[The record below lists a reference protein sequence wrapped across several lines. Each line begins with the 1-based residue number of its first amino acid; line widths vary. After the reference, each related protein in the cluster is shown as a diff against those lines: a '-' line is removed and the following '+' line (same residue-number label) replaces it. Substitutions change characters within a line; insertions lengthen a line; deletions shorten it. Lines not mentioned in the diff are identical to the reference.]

1 MDKVKVLFTASEAV
15 PYAKTGG
22 LADVSGA
29 LPRFLQEAGAE
40 AKSVLPFYRQV
51 RETKKKF
58 KPVEGGRL
66 IQYTL
71 GPHHLEFSLLT
82 DGKTPETV
90 FVKNDRLYDR
100 TDLYRDPTT
109 GKDWADN
116 DDRYITYAIASL
128 LACKET
134 GFKPDIIHAND
145 WQAALSLAFARTV
158 FKDDPFFAETHTVF
172 TIHNVAYQGHFPKET
187 FYKLG
192 INPHLFYPAS
202 PFEFWGKVNFM
213 KIGISYA
220 DVINTVS
227 ERYAVEI
234 QSDPEF
240 GHGLEGVLRERNADL
255 FGIINGID
263 YDEWNPEGDKLIPQ
277 RYGPKTLEKKKKNK
291 EALLKKCGLTGAT
304 DPLLGMITRLV
315 DQKGLDLFADIAD
328 DLLSLKVKMVVLG
341 TGDARYHELFKDLE
355 KKYPKKI
362 KAFLTFDN
370 KLAHWIEAG
379 ADLFLMPSRYEPCGL
394 NQLYSLKYGTVPV
407 VRETGGLADT
417 VEPADLAGTRGTG
430 FVFKHYDSGE
440 FFDAVKKA
448 IALYGNKTAWKKLQ
462 LRGMDKDFSWHSS
475 AVKYLDLYQKALAK
489 EPVEAA

>member
-1 MDKVKVLFTASEAV
+1 
-15 PYAKTGG
+15 
-22 LADVSGA
+22 
-29 LPRFLQEAGAE
+29 
-40 AKSVLPFYRQV
+40 
-51 RETKKKF
+51 
-58 KPVEGGRL
+58 
-66 IQYTL
+66 
-71 GPHHLEFSLLT
+71 
-82 DGKTPETV
+82 
-90 FVKNDRLYDR
+90 
-100 TDLYRDPTT
+100 
-109 GKDWADN
+109 
-116 DDRYITYAIASL
+116 
-128 LACKET
+128 
-134 GFKPDIIHAND
+134 
-145 WQAALSLAFARTV
+145 
-158 FKDDPFFAETHTVF
+158 F

-187 FYKLG
+187 FFKLG

-220 DVINTVS
+220 DIINTVS

-263 YDEWNPEGDKLIPQ
+263 YDDWNPEKDGLIPI
-277 RYGPKTLEKKKKNK
+277 RYGPRTLEKKKKNK
-291 EALLKKCGLTGAT
+291 EALLKKCGLSGVT

-315 DQKGLDLFADIAD
+315 DQKGLDLFAEIAD
-328 DLLSLKVKMVVLG
+328 DLLALKVKMVVLG
-341 TGDARYHELFKDLE
+341 TGDERYHELFKELE

-370 KLAHWIEAG
+370 KLAHGIEAG
-379 ADLFLMPSRYEPCGL
+379 SDLFLMPSRYEPCGL

-417 VEPADLAGTRGTG
+417 VEPADEKGERGTG
-430 FVFKHYDSGE
+430 FVFTHYDSGE
-440 FFDAVKKA
+440 FFDSLKKA
-448 IALYGNKTAWKKLQ
+448 LSLYGNKAAWKKLQ
-462 LRGMDKDFSWHSS
+462 LRGMEKDFSWHAS